1 LNLILK
7 KYWEEPGGGGAY
19 LYPQH
24 SGGRGR
30 WISEFSE
37 FEAILVYR
45 VSSRMARDTQRN
57 PVSTSRKKK
66 KKKKKNGEIE
76 MSVIVVAV
84 LQICSHINSEDSVH
98 MKQMHYISTTP

>member
-57 PVSTSRKKK
+57 PVSTSRKQHQKK
-66 KKKKKNGEIE
+66 KKKWGDRNVCHCG
-76 MSVIVVAV
+76 
-84 LQICSHINSEDSVH
+84 CSFTDLFSY
-98 MKQMHYISTTP
+98 Q